1 MIWRNLSRRKARTL
15 LTVVGIAIGIAA
27 IVALRATADG
37 LTNYYALFGGS
48 GADLL
53 ITQEESVDVM
63 FSAIKEEVGPELA
76 HLPEVERVAGVL
88 VTFASVEGVPYFIVF
103 GYDPHEFAIQHFRIV
118 EGEGLSR
125 GQTLATRA
133 VGRRGPVLD
142 RRTGKPLILGR
153 MAAQNLEK
161 EIGDALKL
169 YEVTYRVVGIYE
181 TGKPIEES
189 GAVVSLQE
197 AQAMAGKPRQVNAY
211 QVQLKDLGQMK
222 QVRQRIQR
230 RFPDLTVSASADFA
244 DEQEMLA
251 YMRGF
256 TWAVSLLAMLIGGVG
271 VMNTMLMS
279 VFERTR
285 EIGVLRAVGWRK
297 GRVLVMILKESLV
310 LSSLGG
316 LIGVGLGV
324 GAVRVLARMPAT
336 VGILSGT
343 LSDTFSSAL
352 FLQVLT
358 VTFALGVVGGL
369 YPAWRASRLVPLEAL
384 RYEGRR
390 PGAVTAAHRYVGGM
404 AVRNLSRQWTRTLL
418 TVVSVGVAIMGIV
431 LLEALTDGLVVQ
443 VAALTFKN
451 EVDLAAMEA
460 EASIDLSTIDE
471 RVVKRISALPGVK
484 RAEGFLTG
492 YAATEDLPFFI
503 IFGYHPAGQGIRHFQ
518 IVEGE
523 GLSANRQIIIGR
535 VAAEN
540 LKKEVGETIR
550 IFNTPFRV
558 AGIYETGVPFEDGGG
573 VIRLRDAQMLFN
585 QPRKV
590 SFIGLKV
597 EDPDRVE
604 EVRRRIEEAFPE
616 VFVSMAADFAEGAV
630 DIKVTRSMTW
640 AITVLAIVVS
650 AVGMTNTMV
659 MSVFE
664 RTREIG
670 VLRALGWRKSRVLGM
685 ILRES
690 VVLSLASALIGVVGG
705 VAVGQALNALP
716 LVAGFI
722 RLIFSPALLARAL
735 MIALVLG
742 AVGGLYPAW
751 HASRLQPLEALRH
764 E

>member
-15 LTVVGIAIGIAA
+15 LTVAGIAIGVAA

-37 LTNYYALFGGS
+37 FTNYYALFGGS

-53 ITQEESVDVM
+53 ITQEESVDAM
-63 FSAIKEEVGPELA
+63 FSAIKEEVGQQLA
-76 HLPEVERVAGVL
+76 NLPEVQSVAGML
-88 VTFASVEGVPYFIVF
+88 VTLASVEGAPYFIVF
-103 GYDPHEFAIQHFRIV
+103 GYDAQEFAIQHFKIV
-118 EGEGLSR
+118 EGEGLS
-125 GQTLATRA
+125 TRS
-133 VGRRGPVLD
+133 VGRR
-142 RRTGKPLILGR
+142 GKPLILGK
-153 MAAQNLEK
+153 MAAQNLGK
-161 EIGDALKL
+161 GIGDTLKL
-169 YEVTYRVVGIYE
+169 LEGTYRIVGIYE

-189 GAVVSLQE
+189 GAVISLEE
-197 AQAMAGKPRQVNAY
+197 AQAIAGKPRQVNAY
-211 QVQLKDLGQMK
+211 QVQLRDLGQM
-222 QVRQRIQR
+222 QRVRQRIDR

-256 TWAVSLLAMLIGGVG
+256 TWAVSLLAVLIGGVG

-297 GRVLVMILKESLV
+297 GRILLMILRESLL

-316 LIGVGLGV
+316 VAGIGLGA
-324 GAVRVLARMPAT
+324 GAVRALAHMPAT
-336 VGILSGT
+336 VGVLSGT
-343 LSDTFSSAL
+343 FSGDL
-352 FLQVLT
+352 FLQALA
-358 VTFALGVVGGL
+358 VTFALGIVGGL
-369 YPAWRASRLVPLEAL
+369 YPAWRASRLLPLQAL
-384 RYEGRR
+384 RYEGGGLSASTLHVRI
-390 PGAVTAAHRYVGGM
+390 GGM
-404 AVRNLSRQWTRTLL
+404 AVRNLSRQRTRTLL
-418 TVVSVGVAIMGIV
+418 TMVGLGVAIMGIV
-431 LLEALTDGLVVQ
+431 LLEALTDGLVDM
-443 VAALTFKN
+443 VAAFAFKN

-460 EASIDLSTIDE
+460 DASMDLSTIDE
-471 RVVKRISALPGVK
+471 RVVKRIAALPGVK
-484 RAEGFLTG
+484 SAGGILTG
-492 YAATEDLPFFI
+492 YASTRDLAFFVV
-503 IFGYHPAGQGIRHFQ
+503 FGYHPAGQGIRHFQ

-558 AGIYETGVPFEDGGG
+558 VGIYETGVPFEDGGG
-573 VIRLRDAQMLFN
+573 VMRLHDAQMLFN

-590 SFIGLKV
+590 SFVGIKV

-604 EVRRRIEEAFPE
+604 DVRRRIEEGFPE
-616 VFVSMAADFAEGAV
+616 VFVSVAADFAEGAV

-640 AITVLAIVVS
+640 AITVLAIIVS
-650 AVGMTNTMV
+650 GVGMTNTMV

-670 VLRALGWRKSRVLGM
+670 VLRALGWRRARVLGM

-690 VVLSLASALIGVVGG
+690 VALSLASGLAGIVGGMVVGR
-705 VAVGQALNALP
+705 ALNTMP
-716 LVAGFI
+716 LVASFI
-722 RLIFSPALLARAL
+722 RLSFSPTLLARAL
-735 MIALVLG
+735 LTALLLG

-751 HASRLQPLEALRH
+751 HASRLQPLEALRY

>member
-53 ITQEESVDVM
+53 ITQKESVDVV
-63 FSAIKEEVGPELA
+63 FSAIKEEVGQELA
-76 HLPEVERVAGVL
+76 RLPEVESVAGML
-88 VTFASVEGVPYFIVF
+88 VTLASVEGVPYFILF
-103 GYDPHEFAIQHFRIV
+103 GYDPQEFAIQHFKIV
-118 EGEGLSR
+118 EGEGLS
-125 GQTLATRA
+125 ARA
-133 VGRRGPVLD
+133 VGRRG
-142 RRTGKPLILGR
+142 KPLILGK
-153 MAAQNLEK
+153 MAAQNLK
-161 EIGDALKL
+161 KGIGDTFKL
-169 YEVTYRVVGIYE
+169 PDGTYRIVGIYE
-181 TGKPIEES
+181 TGKPVEES
-189 GAVVSLQE
+189 GAVIPLQE
-197 AQAMAGKPRQVNAY
+197 AQALAGKPRQVNAY
-211 QVQLKDLGQMK
+211 QVKLRDLGLMER
-222 QVRQRIQR
+222 VRQRIQR
-230 RFPDLTVSASADFA
+230 RFPDLTLSTSADFA

-256 TWAVSLLAMLIGGVG
+256 TWAVSLLAVLIGGVG

-285 EIGVLRAVGWRK
+285 EIGVLRALGWRK
-297 GRVLVMILKESLV
+297 GRVLAVILKESLF

-316 LIGVGLGV
+316 VVGIALGV
-324 GAVRVLARMPAT
+324 GAVRALAHMPAT
-336 VGILSGT
+336 MGLLSGT
-343 LSDTFSSAL
+343 FSGAL
-352 FLQVLT
+352 LLQALT
-358 VTFALGVVGGL
+358 VAFGLGIVGGL
-369 YPAWRASRLVPLEAL
+369 YPAWRASRLLPLEAL
-384 RYEGRR
+384 RYEGGGLRASAPHLR
-390 PGAVTAAHRYVGGM
+390 IGGM
-404 AVRNLSRQWTRTLL
+404 AVRNLSRQRTRTLL
-418 TVVSVGVAIMGIV
+418 TVVGIGMAIMGIV
-431 LLEALTDGLVVQ
+431 LLQALTEGLVDMVS
-443 VAALTFKN
+443 ALVFKT

-460 EASIDLSTIDE
+460 EASMDLSTIDE
-471 RVVKRISALPGVK
+471 WVVKRITALAGVE

-492 YAATEDLPFFI
+492 YAATEDLPFFVV
-503 IFGYHPAGQGIRHFQ
+503 FGYHPAGRGIRHFH

-540 LKKEVGETIR
+540 LKKAVGQTIR

-558 AGIYETGVPFEDGGG
+558 VGIYETGVPFQEGGG
-573 VIRLRDAQMLFN
+573 VMRLRDAQMLFK

-590 SFIGLKV
+590 SFVGIKV

-604 EVRRRIEEAFPE
+604 EVRRRIEEGFPE

-640 AITVLAIVVS
+640 AITMLAIIVS
-650 AVGMTNTMV
+650 GVGMTNTMV

-664 RTREIG
+664 RTQEIG
-670 VLRALGWRKSRVLGM
+670 VLRALGWRRARVVGM

-690 VVLSLASALIGVVGG
+690 IVLSLASGLMGVVGG
-705 VAVGQALNALP
+705 VVLGQVLNAMP

-722 RLIFSPALLARAL
+722 RLSFSPVLFTRAL
-735 MIALVLG
+735 VIALVLG
-742 AVGGLYPAW
+742 AGGGVYPAW
-751 HASRLQPLEALRH
+751 HASRLQPLEALRY